1 MRDRVRE
8 SYEVHKRRAFES
20 EAVPHMDAVHRFALR
35 LTDGRADEAAD
46 LVQETFLRAYR
57 SWERYIPGTN
67 ARSWLFTICRNVFSN
82 ERRRQRREQGVL
94 RLDAPLRER
103 DESGAELR
111 VAAIASDAWSDDP
124 ELAFFDSLVDD
135 RVAAAVS
142 HLPPDY
148 RHVLELSDVE
158 ELSYEEIA
166 TQLGIPIG
174 TVRSRLFRARRL
186 LRAALAPYA
195 KEAGYDFA
203 ALSA

>member
-8 SYEVHKRRAFES
+8 SYEVHKQRAFQA

-35 LTDGRADEAAD
+35 LTDGSADEAAD

-57 SWERYIPGTN
+57 SWERYTPGTN

-82 ERRRQRREQGVL
+82 ERRRQRREQGLL

-103 DESGAELR
+103 DESGAE
-111 VAAIASDAWSDDP
+111 VHVSAVASDEWSDDP
-124 ELAFFDSLVDD
+124 ENAFFDSLVDD

-142 HLPPDY
+142 HLPADY
-148 RHVLELSDVE
+148 RRVVELSDVE

-166 TQLGIPIG
+166 TRLGIPIG

>member
-1 MRDRVRE
+1 MDRVRE
-8 SYEVHKRRAFES
+8 SYEVHKQRAFQS

-35 LTDGRADEAAD
+35 LTDGSADEAAD

-57 SWERYIPGTN
+57 SWERYAQGTN

-82 ERRRQRREQGVL
+82 ERRRQRREQGLL

-103 DESGAELR
+103 DESGAELY
-111 VAAIASDAWSDDP
+111 VAAVAGDEWSDDP
-124 ELAFFDSLVDD
+124 ENAFFESLLDD

-142 HLPPDY
+142 HLPADY
-148 RHVLELSDVE
+148 RRVVQLSDVE
-158 ELSYEEIA
+158 GLSYEEIA
-166 TQLGIPIG
+166 QRLAIPIG

-186 LRAALAPYA
+186 LRAALAHYA
-195 KEAGYDFA
+195 REAGYDFA